1 MRDLIRKILKEEVG
15 VPSGI
20 ADSAKV
26 LYTDLI
32 SRLKRKTI
40 TGNSNFE
47 LVFKNKDGKYYFADL
62 KNFDKIK
69 FEFEFVEYDESQ
81 NTSRSGILIMGLG
94 HQSEAQLNDLFDLV
108 NIINDTITL
117 SITIAIPSSITEITN
132 KDLIKTLSD
141 NKVMIISSLPY
152 YLIKF

>member
-62 KNFDKIK
+62 KNF
-69 FEFEFVEYDESQ
+69 
-81 NTSRSGILIMGLG
+81 
-94 HQSEAQLNDLFDLV
+94 
-108 NIINDTITL
+108 
-117 SITIAIPSSITEITN
+117 EIGRAH
-132 KDLIKTLSD
+132 
-141 NKVMIISSLPY
+141 V
-152 YLIKF
+152 